1 MICAATCFLI
11 IPFTHS
17 IVAVMILMMIGN
29 AFIFLPNAVYWAVI
43 IDTTPNNTGTYG
55 GITHFF
61 VNTAT
66 VIAPTLT
73 GYLVA
78 SYGYSS
84 MFVSAVVASLISI
97 IAMCFVRP
105 GEKKMHMT
113 K

>member
-1 MICAATCFLI
+1 
-11 IPFTHS
+11 
-17 IVAVMILMMIGN
+17 
-29 AFIFLPNAVYWAVI
+29 
-43 IDTTPNNTGTYG
+43 
-55 GITHFF
+55 
-61 VNTAT
+61 
-66 VIAPTLT
+66 TLT